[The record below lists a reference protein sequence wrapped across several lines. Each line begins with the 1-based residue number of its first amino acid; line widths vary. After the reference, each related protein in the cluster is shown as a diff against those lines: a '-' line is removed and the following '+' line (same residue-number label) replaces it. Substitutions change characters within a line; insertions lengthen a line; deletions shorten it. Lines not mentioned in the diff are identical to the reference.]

1 MTSRRVSHCLLGAL
15 ERIMRSTLC
24 AIAAVS
30 LFCLVACGL
39 RADEPQRDALDFF
52 ENEIRPLLISRCVSC
67 HGPKKSESSLDCELL
82 KFGSNQSTPTEHQL
96 EKSVANCR

>member
-67 HGPKKSESSLDCELL
+67 HGPKKSESSLRLDQLPL
-82 KFGSNQSTPTEHQL
+82 MMRGATRALRLFPATPM
-96 EKSVANCR
+96 KA